1 MKMDTDSRIPGNVVA
16 AKRRPDI
23 RGFILYDYDH
33 PVGNLGMV
41 EVASHLD
48 RGMLQHPL
56 RTELGRKSAASV
68 IVMSKLNKPTLQ
80 TFGARAIQP

>member
-1 MKMDTDSRIPGNVVA
+1 MAPGQRILHNVVA

-23 RGFILYDYDH
+23 HGMILDDYDH

-56 RTELGRKSAASV
+56 STEVGRKSAASV
-68 IVMSKLNKPTLQ
+68 IVMSELNKPTLQ
-80 TFGARAIQP
+80 TFGTRAMHP

>member
-1 MKMDTDSRIPGNVVA
+1 MAPDSRIPDNVVA

-23 RGFILYDYDH
+23 HDMLLDDYDH

-56 RTELGRKSAASV
+56 STEVGRKSAASV
-68 IVMSKLNKPTLQ
+68 IVMSELNKPTLQ